1 MFSCTMFSKKLVKQ
15 WTMAL
20 LMALLAS
27 GTAGWAQDRE
37 IVFNLGDEPRTIDPA
52 LNNAVDGIDVIGNI
66 FEGLMR
72 IGLDGRPEPGSAE
85 SWEESED
92 GLTWTFHLRPDLKWS
107 DGVPLTA
114 EDFRY
119 GFLRVLAPEN
129 ASPYAYLG
137 YRIRNGRAYFDGKA
151 ASSDVGLTAVDD
163 RTLRID
169 LEHRTPLLPDY
180 LAFGAFMPARADVV
194 EADPRGWS
202 AKADFPCNGPF
213 RITEWKHKA
222 ELVVVRNPHYWEAD
236 RVKLDA
242 IRMVMIVDSSTAL
255 AAFRAGRVDF
265 IKSLPL
271 QMIEQ
276 LVKSGEAEVT
286 HSLGT
291 AFCVFNVKA
300 PPFDNPTVR
309 RAFTLAIDR
318 QAIVEK
324 ILRSGQ
330 RPGVAYI
337 PYGIPGVEASPDFR
351 AEGGEFLPARADPEA
366 ARALL
371 AEAGYPNGEGFPHVA
386 YKYNSNPGNKALAEA
401 LQAMW
406 KQVLGVEVELLSEE
420 WKVFIDTR
428 QRRDFQIARHA
439 YMADFFD
446 PGSFMEMWRS
456 DAAENNANYSDPEYD
471 ALIADSLR
479 QTDRA
484 RRMEALHRAEAILM
498 RDLPVLPVY
507 FYSDATMTSPR
518 LKGVYHSPFGYTF
531 FRYAEVAPVSR

>member
-1 MFSCTMFSKKLVKQ
+1 MS
-15 WTMAL
+15 AL
-20 LMALLAS
+20 TKGRSRAALLALAFLTVWAS
-27 GTAGWAQDRE
+27 STAWAQGGE
-37 IVFNLGDEPRTIDPA
+37 IVFNLGAEPRTIDPA
-52 LNNAVDGIDVIGNI
+52 LNNAVDGTDVIGNI

-72 IGLDGRPEPGSAE
+72 VGLDGRPEPGAAE
-85 SWEESED
+85 GWEESED
-92 GLTWTFHLRPDLKWS
+92 GMSWTFRLRPNLKWS

-137 YRIRNGRAYFDGKA
+137 YCIKNAQAYFDGKA
-151 ASSDVGLTAVDD
+151 ASSDVGLAAVDE

-169 LEHRTPLLPDY
+169 LEYRTPLLLDY
-180 LAFGAFMPARADVV
+180 LAFGTFMPARADAV
-194 EADPRGWS
+194 EANPRGWS
-202 AKADFPCNGPF
+202 AKGDFPCNGPF
-213 RITEWKHKA
+213 KITEWKHNA
-222 ELVVVRNPHYWEAD
+222 ELTIVKNPHYWEAD
-236 RVKLDA
+236 KVKLA
-242 IRMVMIVDSSTAL
+242 GVRMVMIVDSNTAL
-255 AAFRAGRVDF
+255 TAFRGSRLDF

-276 LVKSGEAEVT
+276 LIKSGEAQVT
-286 HSLGT
+286 NSLGT

-300 PPFDNPTVR
+300 PPFDNPAVR
-309 RAFTLAIDR
+309 RAFTLAVDR
-318 QAIVEK
+318 RAIVEK
-324 ILRSGQ
+324 ITRSGQ

-351 AEGGEFLPARADPEA
+351 AEGGEFLPARPDVET

-446 PGSFMEMWRS
+446 PGTFMEMWQS

-471 ALIADSLR
+471 ALMAESLK
-479 QTDRA
+479 QMDRGK
-484 RRMEALHRAEAILM
+484 RMEALHKAEAILM
-498 RDLPVLPVY
+498 RDLPVLPIY
-507 FYSDATMTSPR
+507 FYSGATMTSPR
-518 LKGVYHSPFGYTF
+518 LRGVYQSPFGYTF
-531 FRYAEVAPVSR
+531 FRYAEAVGDE